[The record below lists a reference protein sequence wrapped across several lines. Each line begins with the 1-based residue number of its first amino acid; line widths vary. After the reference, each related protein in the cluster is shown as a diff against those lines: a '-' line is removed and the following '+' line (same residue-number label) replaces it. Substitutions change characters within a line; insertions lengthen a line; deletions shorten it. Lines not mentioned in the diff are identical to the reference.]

1 MTRILHTADLHL
13 AGDEP
18 DRWEALDAVLEA
30 AGDRDA
36 DAVLVAGDLLDRG
49 EDHAELRARVRERLD
64 GAPAP
69 VLVLPGNHDREAYA
83 PGQDWGDG
91 VRLLLDE
98 PVSTARVGDVRVLG
112 VPFPSRPV
120 PFAGLRRRVVA
131 AIDELAGDAPR
142 LLAMHGTLVDA
153 SAPHIQ
159 AESRDDEPDDRYFSI
174 RTGELEGLDV
184 DYVALGHYHQHD
196 VRRAG
201 RVPVA
206 YAGSPSPV
214 GSHAWGRR
222 SAVLVDLDA
231 GDADRGDGGAG
242 RAEAEVDRV
251 VLPVPYSEKIVR
263 WLTPFREEEE
273 LEELADELRDRA
285 DGACSMTVVLN
296 GILAGI
302 EEADLRATL
311 ERLGDELSEGFARL
325 EFDRDAVGLD
335 PARADLF
342 RDFRRRLEERASA
355 GDGPDE
361 GLRHRTLEIAARA
374 LKQA

>member
-13 AGDEP
+13 AGDRPE
-18 DRWEALDAVLEA
+18 RWEALDALLRA
-30 AGDRDA
+30 ADDREA

-49 EDHAELRARVRERLD
+49 EDHAALRGRVRDRLD
-64 GAPAP
+64 EAPVP

-83 PGQDWGDG
+83 PGQDWGDR
-91 VRLLLDE
+91 VRLLLEE
-98 PVSTARVGDVRVLG
+98 PVATARVEGAAVLG

-120 PFAGLRRRVVA
+120 PFAGVRRRVA
-131 AIDELAGDAPR
+131 AALDRVGGDRPR

-174 RTGELEGLDV
+174 RTGELEGLAV

-196 VRRAG
+196 LRHAG

-222 SAVLVDLDA
+222 SAVLVELGG
-231 GDADRGDGGAG
+231 GDAGAG
-242 RAEAEVDRV
+242 RGGVEVDRV
-251 VLPVPYSEKIVR
+251 VLPVPYRERIVR

-273 LEELADELRDRA
+273 LDELADELRDRA
-285 DGACSMTVVLN
+285 AGECSMTVELT

-302 EEADLRATL
+302 EEA
-311 ERLGDELSEGFARL
+311 ELSAALEGIHDDLAGSFAGL

-355 GDGPDE
+355 PDGPDE
-361 GLRHRTLEIAARA
+361 ELRHRTLEVAARA
-374 LKQA
+374 LKRG